1 MLARTEAALIVLM
14 LGGLA
19 LIAQQAS
26 FALYQA
32 GLLVVIGA
40 TVLNVAVSNV
50 PRGSSGWRLLRNVAI
65 GLAITAAV
73 FGVGI
78 ALVPFLATLG
88 QS

>member
-50 PRGSSGWRLLRNVAI
+50 PRSSSGWRLLRNVAI
-65 GLAITAAV
+65 GLVITAAV

-78 ALVPFLATLG
+78 ALVPFLAILG